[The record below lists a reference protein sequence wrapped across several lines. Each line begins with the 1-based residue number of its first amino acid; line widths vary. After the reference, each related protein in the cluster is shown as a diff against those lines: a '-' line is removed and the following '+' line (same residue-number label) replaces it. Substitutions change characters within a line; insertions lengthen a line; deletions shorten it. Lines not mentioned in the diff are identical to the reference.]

1 MLPEMIDPQTYATHT
16 ALGRVEKAL
25 EAGKLAELRDQM
37 DFADN
42 FPLSELTKA
51 AQQLS
56 EHFHELLSADYE
68 QRRALE
74 LKVVADIGFLR
85 GLIDGM
91 RNHH

>member
-1 MLPEMIDPQTYATHT
+1 MTDGTLSEQ
-16 ALGRVEKAL
+16 E
-25 EAGKLAELRDQM
+25 EAM

-68 QRRALE
+68 QRRDLE